1 MGKRVI
7 SFKLF
12 LNVKLLLLWLRN
24 LFMQENNFFTE
35 KGIGFDE
42 YNLQLTLEAKELA
55 AILYQKKIKPNY
67 FHLTVVPFGNFIK
80 NYFFKL
86 QILKGKKG
94 FILSYIHAFA
104 TFKKYLFLWLKYRQ
118 IE

>member
-1 MGKRVI
+1 
-7 SFKLF
+7 
-12 LNVKLLLLWLRN
+12 
-24 LFMQENNFFTE
+24 MQENNFFSE

-42 YNLQLTLEAKELA
+42 YNSKLTIEAKELA
-55 AILYQKKIKPNY
+55 NKLYEKKIRPNY
-67 FHLTVVPFGNFIK
+67 FHLIMIPLGNFIK

-104 TFKKYLFLWLKYRQ
+104 TFKKYLFLWLKYRKM
-118 IE
+118 E